1 MAIAFLLLYM
11 AYCGLRVISSKNATY
26 DEPHYLATGFY
37 HWKTGRFDMA
47 PFNPPLMRLISS
59 APLLLSGTLLP
70 ELPAEPLRN
79 RSDVF
84 LKYGMDF
91 LYKNSIPSEKI
102 IFWGRLPILLMTLLL
117 AILVS
122 LKARQLYGEHS
133 AVLAAFLFVFLPPL
147 LAHGTLATT
156 DMGLTLFF
164 FLGCLGFERFLKTPS
179 WKNAAMSGLLLGLA
193 LGCKV
198 SALALAVW
206 MFGAI
211 PLLAFRGRFSWARAT
226 RPGPVESFPGSAEDS
241 RRSLEQAVRYGF
253 ILFLTTSLTISCLY
267 GISEASFFLE
277 NVRNT
282 LGIFAKE
289 RKTVGA
295 TFLLGEHSQTG
306 FRHFYLL
313 ALLFKT
319 PMPSLILFGWAT
331 LKRIKDKKIINFS
344 EWAYILPAGILF
356 AAASLSQTQIGLR
369 YILPVYPAFILWASQ
384 AIPRARWLTATLV
397 LWMGFS
403 HLSISPHPLAYFNEL
418 AGGAKGG
425 WRILVESDL
434 DWGQD
439 LKGLKKF
446 MEKEKPDNL
455 IFCYFG
461 QASPKEEG
469 LQGQNLLTPE
479 FNERVL
485 YKKGGRD
492 FLAVSA
498 TYLQG
503 LYLGDAHAFDW
514 LKAEGPLAQVGYSIF
529 VYDISANARAH
540 ENLGRMFLRVENPRA
555 ALREI
560 RQAISL
566 DPQSREALLDVA
578 RYFQT
583 RKLYAQA
590 QVVLR
595 EYESLK

>member
-1 MAIAFLLLYM
+1 MRLPVKLTVAFLLLYM
-11 AYCGLRVISSKNATY
+11 AYCGLRVISSKSATY
-26 DEPHYLATGFY
+26 DEPHYLATGLY

-59 APLLLSGTLLP
+59 APLLLSGALLP
-70 ELPAEPLRN
+70 EPPPGPLRN
-79 RSDVF
+79 RSYVF

-122 LKARQLYGEHS
+122 LKARQLYGEQS
-133 AVLAAFLFVFLPPL
+133 AVLAAILFIFLPPL

-156 DMGLTLFF
+156 DIGLTLFF
-164 FLGCLGFERFLKTPS
+164 FLGCWGFERFSAAPS
-179 WKNAAMSGLLLGLA
+179 WKNAALSGLLLGLA

-211 PLLAFRGRFSWARAT
+211 LLLAFRGRLSWARAT
-226 RPGPVESFPGSAEDS
+226 GYGS
-241 RRSLEQAVRYGF
+241 

-267 GISEASFFLE
+267 GFREAPFFLE
-277 NVRNT
+277 NVRNAF
-282 LGIFAKE
+282 GVFAKE

-295 TFLLGEHSQTG
+295 TFLLGEHSQAG

-503 LYLGDAHAFDW
+503 LYLGDPQAFDW
-514 LKAEGPLAQVGYSIF
+514 LKNERPLAQIGYSIF
-529 VYDISANARAH
+529 VYDISQNARTH
-540 ENLGRMFLRVENPRA
+540 ENLGRMFLRVENPQA

-566 DPQSREALLDVA
+566 DPQSREALLDAA
-578 RYFQT
+578 RYFQI